1 MASPPDGCV
10 KRGPV
15 LPGLA
20 DCHTHVLLQGDIT
33 AEDYDEQLLKES
45 IPYRTIRAT
54 MAAAGVLFF
63 FAQRLVYYAG
73 GEA

>member
-1 MASPPDGCV
+1 MGRTGERLERDREAFVFGNMGYGS
-10 KRGPV
+10 V
-15 LPGLA
+15 LAL
-20 DCHTHVLLQGDIT
+20 VIFV
-33 AEDYDEQLLKES
+33 
-45 IPYRTIRAT
+45 AT